1 MTTLG
6 ANGSGSPSKPNGS
19 RPSSGRRSQDQPP
32 DGIEPGDFAPRS
44 FAVRHKEKTL
54 TTGGCQGL
62 YLPDGVLGFG
72 GHKRR
77 PSSCTN
83 NTAVLPAFRS

>member
-1 MTTLG
+1 MTTSG
-6 ANGSGSPSKPNGS
+6 ANGSGSPSTPNGS

-32 DGIEPGDFAPRS
+32 DGIEPGDFAP
-44 FAVRHKEKTL
+44 AVFRCSPKEQTL

-72 GHKRR
+72 R

-83 NTAVLPAFRS
+83 NIAVLPAFRS